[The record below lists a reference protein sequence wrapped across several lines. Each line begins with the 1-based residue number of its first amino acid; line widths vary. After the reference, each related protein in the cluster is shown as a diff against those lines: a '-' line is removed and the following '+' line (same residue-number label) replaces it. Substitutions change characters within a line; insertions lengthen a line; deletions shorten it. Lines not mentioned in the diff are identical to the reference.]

1 MPDKNK
7 LTLKIISQEKKL
19 LEEVVDQVTLPSG
32 EGELTILPKHAALFA
47 QIETGEIRFS
57 VNGRE
62 QDVVVSK
69 GFVDV
74 NPSGEV
80 TILVDS
86 AIQARDISIEKAQ
99 AAVAAAKETM
109 SHTTDQREML
119 LAEASLKQA
128 MWEIR
133 VAQKTS
139 KARI

>member
-1 MPDKNK
+1 
-7 LTLKIISQEKKL
+7 
-19 LEEVVDQVTLPSG
+19 VTLPSG
-32 EGELTILPKHAALFA
+32 EGELTILPRHAALFA

-57 VNGRE
+57 QDGLE

-86 AIQARDISIEKAQ
+86 AIQARDISVEKAQ
-99 AAVAAAKETM
+99 QAIVAAKKTM
-109 SHTTDQREML
+109 SQTTDQREMI
-119 LAEASLKQA
+119 LAEASLKKA